1 MKGKYSDQCRCRRMF
16 IELAII
22 TSSDVEEIQSLSY
35 FRLQLDPDIICRRG
49 LLTDIMTTPY
59 LLQSKN
65 KDGWSITA
73 IKYDN
78 KIFLLKANKPDETW
92 GTVEERQLST
102 YTGSKFE
109 QYVSKSRYINQN

>member
-1 MKGKYSDQCRCRRMF
+1 MSP
-16 IELAII
+16 
-22 TSSDVEEIQSLSY
+22 

-65 KDGWSITA
+65 KDGWSIAA

-78 KIFLLKANKPDETW
+78 KIFLLRAKKPDETW
-92 GTVEERQLST
+92 GTDEERKLST
-102 YTGSKFE
+102 YTGNKFE
-109 QYVSKSRYINQN
+109 QYVSKSEFESINEF